1 MVGLKVCGIVMLA
14 FLYLVSPID
23 IVPDVIPVLGWADDL
38 AALLAEKKYHDIK
51 SERDYGGVIR
61 FLFGRY

>member
-38 AALLAEKKYHDIK
+38 AAVSLAWGKITELLSQSK
-51 SERDYGGVIR
+51 SEA
-61 FLFGRY
+61 